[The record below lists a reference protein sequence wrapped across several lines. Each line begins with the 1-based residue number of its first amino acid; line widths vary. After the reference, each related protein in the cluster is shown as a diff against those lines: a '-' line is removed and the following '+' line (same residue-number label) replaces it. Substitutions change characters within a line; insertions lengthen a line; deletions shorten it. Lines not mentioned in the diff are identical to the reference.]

1 MADDAARRC
10 AELQSFYA
18 AIARSGLLDVEV
30 SHLPREDHARSPSR
44 VAASYDVTVACPE
57 CGTQQTF
64 RGTIPEIG
72 DAAERWNSEHRRA
85 AHADGP
91 GTTAGHVESV

>member
-1 MADDAARRC
+1 
-10 AELQSFYA
+10 
-18 AIARSGLLDVEV
+18 LLEVEV
-30 SHLPREDHARSPSR
+30 VHLPGADYARLPSR
-44 VAASYDVTVACPE
+44 VTPRYDVTVACPE
-57 CGTQQTF
+57 YGRQQTF

-91 GTTAGHVESV
+91 

>member
-1 MADDAARRC
+1 MTDDAARRC
-10 AELQSFYA
+10 AGLEPFYA
-18 AIARSGLLDVEV
+18 AIAGSGLLEVEV
-30 SHLPREDHARSPSR
+30 VHLPGADHARSPSR
-44 VAASYDVTVACPE
+44 VTPRYDVTVACPE
-57 CGTQQTF
+57 CGRQQTF

-91 GTTAGHVESV
+91 GATAGHIESV